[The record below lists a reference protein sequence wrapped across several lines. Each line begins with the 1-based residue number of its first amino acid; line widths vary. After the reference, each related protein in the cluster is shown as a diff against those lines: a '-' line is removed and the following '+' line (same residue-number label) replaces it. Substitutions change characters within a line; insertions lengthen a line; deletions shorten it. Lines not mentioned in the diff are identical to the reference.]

1 MIQGTGASFTLRDK
15 ETDVPHRVFLGR
27 RGDDLPRFQAAAQV
41 MDRCPSFPGELGETE
56 ASEQAGVAGS
66 EVRWEHLGEGLRQRF
81 EALQI
86 FMELLLKG
94 RKLPDSL
101 GIPMDSVL
109 FRRLRH
115 VASGLSGICRGPA
128 RSAAWTWFGATD
140 FVLQPDGELCV
151 LDQDFSLPSGLERL
165 ADVDVSGYPG
175 ETFVQFVRR
184 QLFPDG
190 VHCGGEPALML
201 EPAHAGSAGAANGF
215 LAECLQLERVHRG
228 LLRSERDGLRVL
240 RDGRWDS
247 VRFLVRRIDDD
258 LLDPNF
264 FRPDSLVG
272 VPGLI
277 RHWSA
282 GSLSVFSAPG
292 SGLFRQRA
300 IVSRVPQMI
309 REFLGESSRLPT
321 VEQLEFDRESDLA
334 AVLHQPQQYMFRP
347 NDPLEAVRPCC
358 GRVASSVELSRILE
372 RIRNAPADWCARPLR
387 LNLSAGLHVRV
398 FASMTDR
405 FRILPLG
412 LARRCDPDGGAP
424 ALIPAE
430 SPISLLF

>member
-1 MIQGTGASFTLRDK
+1 MIQGIDASFILRD
-15 ETDVPHRVFLGR
+15 TGMDVPNRVFLGR
-27 RGDDLPRFQAAAQV
+27 RGADLPYFRAAAQIV
-41 MDRCPSFPGELGETE
+41 DQ
-56 ASEQAGVAGS
+56 SESPVGGSGAPVESESGVQ
-66 EVRWEHLGEGLRQRF
+66 WDQLGEGIKQRF
-81 EALQI
+81 EAMQI

-94 RKLPDSL
+94 RKLPESL
-101 GIPMDSVL
+101 RIPVDSVL
-109 FRRLRH
+109 FRRMRH
-115 VASGLSGICRGPA
+115 LAGGLSGHCRGPVGE
-128 RSAAWTWFGATD
+128 AAWTWFGATD
-140 FVLQPDGELCV
+140 FALRPDGELCV
-151 LDQDFSLPSGLERL
+151 VDQDFSLPSGLERL
-165 ADVDVSGYPG
+165 SEVSGYSAG
-175 ETFVQFVRR
+175 KFVQFVRR
-184 QLFPDG
+184 ELFPDG

-215 LAECLQLERVHRG
+215 LAECLQVERVHRG
-228 LLRSERDGLRVL
+228 LLRVERGGLRVL
-240 RDGRWDS
+240 REGRWDT

-272 VPGLI
+272 VPGLV
-277 RHWSA
+277 RHWCA
-282 GSLSVFSAPG
+282 GSLTVFSAPG

-309 REFLGESSRLPT
+309 REFLGESPRLRT

-334 AVLHQPQQYMFRP
+334 AVERQPQQYMFRP

-358 GRVASSVELSRILE
+358 GRTASADELNRILE
-372 RIRNAPADWCARPLR
+372 RIRSASGDWCARPLR
-387 LNLSAGLHVRV
+387 PNLVAGLHFRV

-412 LARRCDPDGGAP
+412 LARRCDLDGGAP

-430 SPISLLF
+430 CPISLLF